1 MEVEKEQEI
10 QELMEEIEI
19 ILSIKDD
26 ISKEEIENFQS
37 KFSLLSEHDIRKK
50 IWEITK
56 NDMYITELKYKD
68 ENHNNEE
75 IYIEKKEKINQMN
88 LEHEYKKITNE
99 ETKNEEIKSDDKDIN
114 VELEEDKNHNYH
126 IETYDANENI
136 PQQNKPINE
145 IIDETNIPEVSF
157 VKAEIKYGQL
167 SLEWGWNEKIDKVLI
182 CYRMDK
188 FPTGPKDA
196 AAFQL
201 VVTKEDNSETG
212 NYIINKV
219 NEGNYYFSI
228 YVISN
233 CNEKNFFSK
242 AQRRLVANKEPSEI
256 FYEMKI
262 KKNILG
268 KVKNVEIVL
277 STDEKEINLPQLVL
291 IGKFG
296 NIPIQKSDGECIL
309 NIDYDVVTND
319 DLISFQVPIENLTKN
334 MYVKLFF
341 VDDSNSK
348 LYRIISPSKE
358 NLHFK

>member
-1 MEVEKEQEI
+1 METEKEQEI
-10 QELMEEIEI
+10 QELVEEIEI

-37 KFSLLSEHDIRKK
+37 KFSLLSEQDIRKK

-56 NDMYITELKYKD
+56 NDMYITEMQHKD
-68 ENHNNEE
+68 EKQSNDE
-75 IYIEKKEKINQMN
+75 IYIEKKEETSPVNLESEHKKIN
-88 LEHEYKKITNE
+88 NE
-99 ETKNEEIKSDDKDIN
+99 ESQSEEIKLNDKDIK
-114 VELEEDKNHNYH
+114 VELEEAENHNFQ
-126 IETYDANENI
+126 IETYDDENVI
-136 PQQNKPINE
+136 QQSKTMNE

-167 SLEWGWNEKIDKVLI
+167 SLEWGWNERIDKVLI

-188 FPTGPKDA
+188 FPTGPKDG

-212 NYIINKV
+212 SYIINKV
-219 NEGNYYFSI
+219 NEGNYYFAI
-228 YVISN
+228 YVIAN

-242 AQRRLVANKEPSEI
+242 AQRRLVTNKEPSEI
-256 FYEMKI
+256 FYEMKV

-296 NIPIQKSDGECIL
+296 NIPIQKSDGESIL

-319 DLISFQVPIENLTKN
+319 DLISFQIPIENLTKN